1 MANICDTAIAFFSTD
16 SIETLTDFRNMLV
29 SIYKTT
35 NKRTP
40 FTHKYINEKLNLGL
54 TNLEY
59 GDIIHIGEIEHSGT
73 CIGFKIWQSDKWT
86 PQLDLW
92 DTLIEKYFTNDDGFR
107 LVDYVY
113 EAEEPGCGIYINT
126 DEEGDFFPD
135 LYKIDAYLPFTI
147 FEDMDGYHNEYF
159 DSTYSLIDHLEGILP
174 EIIEWKE
181 IPECCDENGKPTS
194 WSAEVDSPLFGRYI
208 YIDKISEN
216 KYAVVYD
223 CNGTFRLMGSSADNF
238 SSLRSAKEYAADN
251 PAMIF
256 GNAARYGEIVNSYV
270 ESINKYLKRKYPEE
284 DYFFYVHEF
293 EAE

>member
-40 FTHKYINEKLNLGL
+40 FTHKYINEKLDLGL
-54 TNLEY
+54 KNLEY
-59 GDIIHIGEIEHSGT
+59 GDIIDIGEIERTGT

-113 EAEEPGCGIYINT
+113 EAEEDGCGVYINT
-126 DEEGDFFPD
+126 DEGGDFFPD

-147 FEDMDGYHNEYF
+147 FADMDGYYSEYF
-159 DSTYSLIDHLEGILP
+159 DSAYSLIDHLEDILP

-181 IPECCDENGKPTS
+181 IPECRDEDGNPTS
-194 WSAEVDSPLFGRYI
+194 WSAEVESPLYGRYI
-208 YIDKISEN
+208 YIDKVSEN
-216 KYAVVYD
+216 SYDVVYYAMERSRQLNSD
-223 CNGTFRLMGSSADNF
+223 STGFYCLAD
-238 SSLRSAKEYAADN
+238 AKNWVEDN
-251 PAMIF
+251 VDLIF
-256 GNAARYGEIVNSYV
+256 GDIGKRAEFVNVYV
-270 ESINKYLKRKYPEE
+270 ESIQKYLKRKYPDD
-284 DYFFYVHEF
+284 DYYFYVYEF

>member
-35 NKRTP
+35 DKRTP

-59 GDIIHIGEIEHSGT
+59 GDIIDIGEIERTGT

-92 DTLIEKYFTNDDGFR
+92 DALIEKYFTNDEGCR

-126 DEEGDFFPD
+126 DEGGDFFQD

-147 FEDMDGYHNEYF
+147 FANIDGYYSEYF
-159 DSTYSLIDHLEGILP
+159 GSTYDLIDHLEELLP
-174 EIIEWKE
+174 EIIEWNVVH
-181 IPECCDENGKPTS
+181 ECDNDDGTPQV
-194 WSAEVDSPLFGRYI
+194 WSAQVDSPIYGKYI
-208 YIDKISEN
+208 YIEK
-216 KYAVVYD
+216 VYEHSYD
-223 CNGTFRLMGSSADNF
+223 ITYTVGEKSRRLNSDSTDFYSLAD
-238 SSLRSAKEYAADN
+238 AKNWVEDN
-251 PAMIF
+251 PEEIF
-256 GNAARYGEIVNSYV
+256 GGIGKRTELV
-270 ESINKYLKRKYPEE
+270 ECYTSSIQKYLKRKYPEE